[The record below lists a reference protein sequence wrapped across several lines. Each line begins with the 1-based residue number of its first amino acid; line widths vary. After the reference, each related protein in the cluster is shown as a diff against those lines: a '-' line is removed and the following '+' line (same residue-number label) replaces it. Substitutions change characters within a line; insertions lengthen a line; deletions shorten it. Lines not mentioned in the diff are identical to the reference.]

1 MVQIEFKNYSFAHLG
16 QATKALKGINL
27 RIDQG
32 TAVGI
37 IGIGGAGKSTFVKAL
52 GGLAPEE
59 IPGIEEGEILI
70 DGKNSRELTPIE
82 YSKIVGVVL
91 DKPATQLLGLTVLD
105 DVSFGPANLGL
116 DLQEIARRI
125 DFALEVTRLKGLEG
139 RNPEELSGGQQQS
152 LAIADILAMEPKVLA
167 LDEPVSMLDSDGKER
182 VLSIVKNL
190 TSQREATVVITE
202 SGLDLESIIGYLDRL
217 IVLNKGEVVLDG
229 DPHQVIMNPLLDEI
243 GVGRTQMADLFL
255 KIRGET
261 GITAVPFS
269 VEEAEQA
276 IRPALTDAGLPAA
289 QDEDRPS
296 DASPVISISNLSH
309 VYPPDVRA
317 LDGVNVVVRKGTT
330 VGLVG
335 QNGSGK
341 TTLCLHLVGVLK
353 ATNQGATVM
362 VDGLE
367 VSKQRIQTLI
377 RHINYVF
384 QNPDN
389 QLFQEDIRSEL
400 SYGLRLIG
408 VEESQVSSSTEKSV
422 QDFNLGDYLGYELT
436 ALPRDVRTMLATA
449 SVLALGP
456 GIVVLDEPTNAMD
469 RKRSAWFLD
478 KLKQLN
484 REGMTIVIV
493 SHNMEFLAKACSDL
507 VVMAGGKIIGSG
519 PARSIFSDP
528 AILAEAKVKP
538 PQIARLAQRLS
549 QFGFPG
555 DVLTVDE
562 FVAALLPRVRR

>member
-1 MVQIEFKNYSFAHLG
+1 MVQIEFKNFSFTHLG
-16 QATKALKGINL
+16 QTGKALKNINL
-27 RIDQG
+27 RIEQG
-32 TAVGI
+32 TAVGV
-37 IGIGGAGKSTFVKAL
+37 IGIGGAGKSTFVKTM
-52 GGLAPEE
+52 GGLAPEQV
-59 IPGIEEGEILI
+59 PGIEEGQILI
-70 DGKNSRELTPIE
+70 DGKDSRGLTPVE

-116 DLQEIARRI
+116 DPAEVTRRV

-190 TSQREATVVITE
+190 TSQKEATVVITE

-229 DPHQVIMNPLLDEI
+229 NPHSIIMDPLLDEI

-255 KIRGET
+255 KIRSVT
-261 GITAVPFS
+261 GLTTVPFS

-276 IRPALTDAGLPAA
+276 IRSIIAPAREKVNSKEPMPDG
-289 QDEDRPS
+289 S
-296 DASPVISISNLSH
+296 SPVVTVSNLSH
-309 VYPPDVRA
+309 VYPPDVHA
-317 LDGVNVVVRKGTT
+317 LDGINLVVQRGST

-353 ATNQGATVM
+353 ATNHGAAVT
-362 VDGLE
+362 VDGLD
-367 VSKQRIQTLI
+367 VSKERIQTLI

-408 VEESQVSSSTEKSV
+408 VDESEIASRLEKSI
-422 QDFNLGDYLGYELT
+422 QDFNLSEYLSYELS
-436 ALPRDVRTMLATA
+436 AVPRDVRTMLATA
-449 SVLALGP
+449 SILALGP
-456 GIVVLDEPTNAMD
+456 RIVVLDEPTNAMD
-469 RKRSAWFLD
+469 RRRSAWFLD
-478 KLKQLN
+478 KLKQLS
-484 REGMTIVIV
+484 REGMTIIIV

-507 VVMAGGKIIGSG
+507 VVMAGGKILAAGRT
-519 PARSIFSDP
+519 RSIFSDSDT
-528 AILAEAKVKP
+528 LAAAKVKP
-538 PQIARLAQRLS
+538 PQIARLAQRLAPL
-549 QFGFPG
+549 GFPS

-562 FVAALLPRVRR
+562 FVAALLPRLKR